1 MLDSFSSV
9 EKVRFYNGTL
19 LGDEK
24 SELLIK
30 DAQKFGYTVVTKP
43 VKIMKLPVDV
53 SGISSHSPDILRQF
67 IRAPLLHKMDVE
79 TISYLNTRLRNLN
92 KLGILYFEDRKCN
105 FDVEIGR
112 DMLLD
117 FAKGEADH
125 FVLWRGDSDFADPIR
140 QLLSDGK
147 TVVLFVTARKVASEL
162 NELRGAGLRIF
173 DIQKIRDFI
182 CWPREMKA
190 IKSKKDPIS

>member
-1 MLDSFSSV
+1 MF
-9 EKVRFYNGTL
+9 EPGT
-19 LGDEK
+19 DRMR
-24 SELLIK
+24 EL
-30 DAQKFGYTVVTKP
+30 
-43 VKIMKLPVDV
+43 
-53 SGISSHSPDILRQF
+53 SGIYPERIKELETIFSGRTNIY
-67 IRAPLLHKMDVE
+67 DVE

-92 KLGILYFEDRKCN
+92 KPGILYFEDRKCN
-105 FDVEIGR
+105 FDVEIER

-125 FVLWRGDSDFADPIR
+125 FVLWSGDSDFADPIR

-147 TVVLFVTARKVASEL
+147 TVVLSVTARKVSSEL